1 MTSRFYMYLS
11 VDFKVVV
18 LTDEIVIEFASLL
31 KTDDMSRVASILTVM
46 IEP

>member
-1 MTSRFYMYLS
+1 MTPGSSS

-18 LTDEIVIEFASLL
+18 LTDEIVIEIAYLSL
-31 KTDDMSRVASILTVM
+31 VATIFTVM